1 MKDYGMDYAL
11 CRVWFLNNELQRHGD
26 VINLGLIRQFS
37 HEMMELIQSD
47 PNIIVT

>member
-1 MKDYGMDYAL
+1 MKDTGLDYAL
-11 CRVWFLNNELQRHGD
+11 GRVWFSNNELRRHGD
-26 VINLGLIRQFS
+26 VINLGLFRQFS